1 MSLELVGLTVMETH
15 LMASVF
21 DIFNPLI
28 RRNKGID
35 TN

>member
-28 RRNKGID
+28 QRNKRID